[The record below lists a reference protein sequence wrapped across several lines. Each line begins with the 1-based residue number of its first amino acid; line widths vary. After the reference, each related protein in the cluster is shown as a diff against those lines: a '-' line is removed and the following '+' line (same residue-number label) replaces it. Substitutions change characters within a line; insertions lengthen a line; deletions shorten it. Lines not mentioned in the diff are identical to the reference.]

1 MRELTS
7 LERQLMYF
15 QVRIPP
21 HTPPRAST
29 PPHARAAAQ
38 AHVLPSQVTA
48 ASPALSVPPPAREVS
63 VWHARDHAVLLPWG
77 VLLSAVRAVV
87 FANRSVE
94 RYQDYVWAHGCTFVS
109 EAPRR

>member
-1 MRELTS
+1 ML
-7 LERQLMYF
+7 
-15 QVRIPP
+15 
-21 HTPPRAST
+21 A
-29 PPHARAAAQ
+29 
-38 AHVLPSQVTA
+38 
-48 ASPALSVPPPAREVS
+48 PPPFPPGRCLCPS
-63 VWHARDHAVLLPWG
+63 HHAVLLPWG